1 MDKIAEE
8 KFLKTARER
17 FKQCVELE
25 DDNRKR
31 ALAAIKFRDLE
42 QWPDNI
48 KNSRDNDVNGAR
60 PCLTIDKVNQYVRQV
75 CNDQRQNRP
84 QIKVRPNDD
93 VSDPETAEIFNGI
106 IRNLVDQS
114 CGDIAFDT
122 AFEQAADG
130 GYGYFRVLTEYQEAD
145 SFKQTIAIKR
155 VRNRFSIY
163 LSAHQEPDGSDAD
176 HAFVTER
183 ISKDEYQREYPQTG
197 ATPEWEDA
205 GMGDASSDWYDKDD
219 LRIAEYFYTNY
230 EPVEI
235 VMLES
240 GHVVEKSVYD
250 DINITDRNILKPDFS
265 LGMIKQEIIKARTAM
280 KKKIKWAKITGA
292 TVLEEREWAGKW
304 IPIIKVSGVEI
315 DIEGKLKLS
324 GMVRPAIDSCRMY
337 NYAASAF
344 VEMVAL
350 APKAPWV
357 AADGQVEDHADE
369 WNSANRINTSV
380 LRYKPIT
387 IDGVI
392 VPAPQ
397 RVALPGVPQGWGATM
412 QFAENDIQGNMG
424 MYKAALGAPSAETS
438 GRAILAKQRESD
450 SSTFHLIDNLS
461 RSLIHCGRI
470 LVDLIPKIY
479 DTEMIAR
486 ILGEDGTHEAVKLN
500 PAQLEAMRQVQMN
513 DGIKKIYNLGVG
525 KYDVTVS
532 TGPSYTTKRAEAAE
546 GMVNIIQTNP
556 NLMQTHGDLLFHNLD
571 WPGADEMEK
580 RSKKMLPPELQDNQ
594 ENDPE
599 TIIAELQGQLQQ
611 QAMAMEEMQKA
622 METTEKDMAAVEQA
636 KVQLQTLDNKIM
648 KEADKVEM
656 DKERIRLEKDSAVI
670 EIKKELMMLK
680 NEQEKLG
687 NERVMMK
694 LEAANI
700 EKDTQLSQRE
710 TEVVNQVS
718 SPLLEVMRN
727 IEVQIAQ
734 SNEERSKELQTGLA
748 VTTNVMSAVIDKMTQ
763 ALTAPKKL
771 VRDSEGRP
779 TGVVTG

>member
-17 FKQCVELE
+17 FKHCVELE

-31 ALAAIKFRDLE
+31 ALEAIKFRDLE

-48 KNSRDNDVNGAR
+48 KNSRENDINGAR

-114 CGDIAFDT
+114 GGDIAFDT

-130 GYGYFRVLTEYQEAD
+130 GYGYFRGLTEYQDAN
-145 SFKQTIAIKR
+145 SYKQTIAIKR
-155 VRNRFSIY
+155 ARNRFSIY
-163 LSAHQEPDGSDAD
+163 LSEHQEPDGADAD

-205 GMGDASSDWYDKDD
+205 GTGDASSDWYDKDD

-240 GHVVEKSVYD
+240 GYVVEKSVYD

-292 TVLEEREWAGKW
+292 KVLEEREWAGKW

-357 AADGQVEDHADE
+357 AADGQVEDHAEE
-369 WNSANRINTSV
+369 WNSANRINISV

-450 SSTFHLIDNLS
+450 ASTFHLIDNLS

-486 ILGEDGTHEAVKLN
+486 ILGEDGAHEAVKLD
-500 PAQLEAMRQVQMN
+500 PAQPEAMRQIKVN
-513 DGIKKIYNLGVG
+513 DGIRKIYNLGVG
-525 KYDVTVS
+525 TYDVTVS

-556 NLMQTHGDLLFHNLD
+556 GLMQTHGDLLFHNLD

-580 RSKKMLPPELQDNQ
+580 RSKKMLPSQLQGMD

-611 QAMAMEEMQKA
+611 QAMAMEEMQ
-622 METTEKDMAAVEQA
+622 TEAQNVEQG
-636 KVQLQTLDNKIM
+636 KQQLQVLDSKVM
-648 KEADKVEM
+648 EAGNKVEM
-656 DKERIRLEKDSAVI
+656 QKEGLKLQEEKALIRLEQKSLAI
-670 EIKKELMMLK
+670 NKALNELELMREKIKCDTGMAEKEQML
-680 NEQEKLG
+680 
-687 NERVMMK
+687 
-694 LEAANI
+694 A
-700 EKDTQLSQRE
+700 QRE
-710 TEVVNQVS
+710 TDVVNNVS
-718 SPLLEVMRN
+718 QPMMDALQN
-727 IEVQIAQ
+727 IAQ
-734 SNEERSKELQTGLA
+734 QTAQVAAQSDANA
-748 VTTNVMSAVIDKMTQ
+748 VNTAQIMATVVDRMTQ